1 MLKMG
6 LAGGRLPSID
16 ECSLVVCWGHFFK
29 LPFFV
34 SRGLRSVEVVDDGV
48 GWG

>member
-16 ECSLVVCWGHFFK
+16 ECSLV
-29 LPFFV
+29 FV
-34 SRGLRSVEVVDDGV
+34 GGTFLNCAFSSFEV
-48 GWG
+48 